1 MRFVILITGS
11 LDFNANMRDVAI
23 TSNAAITIT
32 REFIVTTFDLIC
44 VSGTNDLIFQVPK
57 VSRDVQIQL
66 NSVVVQ
72 PSNTL
77 WYELGKRLELKFL
90 SGGETL
96 IREATTWSSKGGSLH
111 LPYNARIPCVYGTM
125 SKSLWL
131 SRSTKPSPHCCN
143 SISDTNG
150 KSRSNHQM

>member
-1 MRFVILITGS
+1 
-11 LDFNANMRDVAI
+11 MRDVAI

-77 WYELGKRLELKFL
+77 
-90 SGGETL
+90 
-96 IREATTWSSKGGSLH
+96 
-111 LPYNARIPCVYGTM
+111 
-125 SKSLWL
+125 
-131 SRSTKPSPHCCN
+131 
-143 SISDTNG
+143 
-150 KSRSNHQM
+150 